1 MNIAVDLGCIAAN
14 KRIDNKIIVP
24 NMLILKH
31 GTNATNTNVF
41 QSVESAE
48 KAVVDLQ
55 DFWSM
60 E

>member
-14 KRIDNKIIVP
+14 KRIDNEIIVP